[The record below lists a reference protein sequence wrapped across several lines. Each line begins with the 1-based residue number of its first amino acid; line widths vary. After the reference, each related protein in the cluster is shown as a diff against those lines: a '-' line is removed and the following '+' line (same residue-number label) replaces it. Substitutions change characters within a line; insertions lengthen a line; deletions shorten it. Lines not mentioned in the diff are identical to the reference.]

1 MIGGSNHQNKEFGKC
16 WLQLF
21 QMTDSRKVQDS
32 NREVTA
38 VVAEVA
44 RKLEQEVEWIVTKVI
59 S

>member
-1 MIGGSNHQNKEFGKC
+1 
-16 WLQLF
+16 
-21 QMTDSRKVQDS
+21 MTDSRKVQDS